1 MVRMQAVAFHRR
13 EYVPVELR
21 TPEYLEAQAREQRY
35 GRCEGQVA
43 RGFSFGELAFVRGH
57 RNHHNVLATTD
68 ANVIKVCLPTLNPD
82 PVRTVF
88 CFYGLRSVSDAD
100 ADVITYSALL
110 STSVRSTR
118 RPEELTHKRT

>member
-1 MVRMQAVAFHRR
+1 MVAFHRR

-68 ANVIKVCLPTLNPD
+68 ANVIKVRPPQPCTLTQYTPSLL
-82 PVRTVF
+82 F
-88 CFYGLRSVSDAD
+88 SGLRSISDAD
-100 ADVITYSALL
+100 AGVILYCAVA
-110 STSVRSTR
+110 STSVRSTCW
-118 RPEELTHKRT
+118 PKELTHNAHEAHR